1 MRIPCVRRQWG
12 KAGAFRRDLRDS
24 SSGFT
29 LIELLLVVVIL
40 GILVALAIPNYF
52 SMTNRAKESSV
63 KGNAHAAQLATE
75 DFAIRNDGIHPTAAE
90 LNNPSLWPGGVT
102 LPRNPFTGVAMT
114 IAAPGFS
121 QGNLGYQVLGERY
134 AIEGYG
140 YDATSGP
147 LGNGVLVILTNG

>member
-1 MRIPCVRRQWG
+1 MRITCSERHWG
-12 KAGAFRRDLRDS
+12 KAGTSRTAHRDS

-40 GILVALAIPNYF
+40 GILIALAIPNYF

-63 KGNAHAAQLATE
+63 KGNAHSAQLATE
-75 DFAIRNDGIHPTAAE
+75 DYAIRNDGIHPTPAQ
-90 LNNPSLWPGGVT
+90 LSDPSLWPGGVG
-102 LPRNPFTGVAMT
+102 LPRNPFTGTAMT

-121 QGNLGYQVLGERY
+121 QGNLGFQVIGEEY

-140 YDATSGP
+140 YDAASGP